1 MDHEPADP
9 AKWDDAVAARYPEYT
24 QLIGQHVTAHRDRC
38 QLLARRHRRWF
49 RLTGVLT
56 IVFSVSLP
64 ALTAADFSA
73 RNALISLLAIGVAG
87 LSGLRAFYQ
96 WDQSWKL
103 YRSQELTLDAL
114 LTRWQL
120 GMMLIVR
127 SAPADADDQ
136 AHALTLGILNEA
148 YESGLTE
155 LSDFFSAIAWPQKAG

>member
-1 MDHEPADP
+1 MGGRRRGALPGVHPVDR
-9 AKWDDAVAARYPEYT
+9 AARDGPSRP
-24 QLIGQHVTAHRDRC
+24 LPCAGASPPHVVPAHRRADDRV
-38 QLLARRHRRWF
+38 QRQPAGADRGGLLRAQRAHLGARDR
-49 RLTGVLT
+49 
-56 IVFSVSLP
+56 
-64 ALTAADFSA
+64 
-73 RNALISLLAIGVAG
+73 VAG

-103 YRSQELTLDAL
+103 YRSQELALEAL

-148 YESGLTE
+148 YESGRTE
-155 LSDFFSAIAWPQKAG
+155 LSDFFSVIAWPQKAG